1 MSGDASAMA
10 AIDGSTGSWWH
21 TNYVGGDTCSDKHWI
36 AVDFGKE
43 ETFDHF
49 LYTGRGAGSNGS
61 IKDYILEIK
70 NADGTYTAIKEGSF
84 SADNAADKVTLDKEY
99 KAYGFRLTAVSTH
112 NGQNYAAAVELNIG
126 LTQKKD
132 AVNAPAI
139 TEGGGSQW
147 KKGDLTFKT
156 DAKDDTVLGIYVDDE
171 EISADSYTVKNGV
184 ITLNEAYLKT
194 LSKGNHT
201 MTLVTRNGEATANF
215 EVLSGSAVINPGD
228 NKPGDNKPGDNKPG
242 DNKPGNDNAGNTKP
256 GNNGTDSTTG
266 SSNGSGSHKGS
277 GSSGKSNTQSTNAAA
292 TGDTAPIAVWA
303 MLLLAAGCGC
313 AVVYTKRK
321 KNS

>member
-1 MSGDASAMA
+1 MMSLMF
-10 AIDGSTGSWWH
+10 
-21 TNYVGGDTCSDKHWI
+21 C
-36 AVDFGKE
+36 
-43 ETFDHF
+43 
-49 LYTGRGAGSNGS
+49 
-61 IKDYILEIK
+61 
-70 NADGTYTAIKEGSF
+70 F
-84 SADNAADKVTLDKEY
+84 SADNAADTVDLGKEY
-99 KAYGFRLTAVSTH
+99 KGYGFRLTAVSTH
-112 NGQNYAAAVELNIG
+112 NGQNFAAAVEMNIG
-126 LTQKKD
+126 LTKKSEQ
-132 AVNAPAI
+132 VTAPAI
-139 TEGGGSQW
+139 TEGDGSQW

-171 EISADSYTVKNGV
+171 EISVDSYTVKNGV

-201 MTLVTRNGEATANF
+201 MTLVTRYGEATANF

-242 DNKPGNDNAGNTKP
+242 NDNTGNTKP
-256 GNNGTDSTTG
+256 GNNSTDSTTG